1 MSALDIQVGGGHYKN
16 MPIQPME
23 FSMANNLD
31 ACQHTVVKYV
41 TRFREKG
48 GIQDLEKAKHVI
60 DMLIEFEQRRLKEQR
75 LEKEQAEK
83 GADPRQAPFVF
94 TSTDQIQEK
103 ASPDRTAEMRAGIDR
118 AIATLNKQIR
128 EAKTQPEPCSCP
140 ACELEGKLSAMFPD
154 AKIEVLVLDEESG
167 RTD

>member
-75 LEKEQAEK
+75 LEKEQAKKEA
-83 GADPRQAPFVF
+83 GPRQTSFAF
-94 TSTDQIQEK
+94 TSTDQIQDK
-103 ASPDRTAEMRAGIDR
+103 ASPDRTDVDHML
-118 AIATLNKQIR
+118 ATLPSHR
-128 EAKTQPEPCSCP
+128 VP
-140 ACELEGKLSAMFPD
+140 
-154 AKIEVLVLDEESG
+154 
-167 RTD
+167 

>member
-1 MSALDIQVGGGHYKN
+1 MSSIDATLSERGQRYGEFAGHAGVTQTLKRAMGQHPGWRKLADDQKEALEMTAHKIGRILNGDPNYIDSWHDISG
-16 MPIQPME
+16 
-23 FSMANNLD
+23 
-31 ACQHTVVKYV
+31 YV
-41 TRFREKG
+41 
-48 GIQDLEKAKHVI
+48 
-60 DMLIEFEQRRLKEQR
+60 RLVEQR
-75 LEKEQAEK
+75 LEKEQVKKEN
-83 GADPRQAPFVF
+83 DPRQAPFAF

-103 ASPDRTAEMRAGIDR
+103 ASPDRTA
-118 AIATLNKQIR
+118 LNKQIR

>member
-1 MSALDIQVGGGHYKN
+1 MSALDIQVGGGHYKK

-31 ACQHTVVKYV
+31 ACQHTVIKYV

-60 DMLIEFEQRRLKEQR
+60 DMLIEFEQRRLKKQAK
-75 LEKEQAEK
+75 KE
-83 GADPRQAPFVF
+83 ADPRQTSFAF

-103 ASPDRTAEMRAGIDR
+103 ASPDRIDR
-118 AIATLNKQIR
+118 AIATLSEQIR
-128 EAKTQPEPCSCP
+128 KAKATEKAAAETECNCIGCALKRALGVSHPGAEI
-140 ACELEGKLSAMFPD
+140 ELVFLGED
-154 AKIEVLVLDEESG
+154 SG

>member
-1 MSALDIQVGGGHYKN
+1 MSALDIQIGGGHYKE

-23 FSMANNLD
+23 FSMANKLD
-31 ACQHTVVKYV
+31 ACQHTVIKYV

-48 GIQDLEKAKHVI
+48 GIQDLEKARHVI
-60 DMLIEFEQRRLKEQR
+60 DMLIEFEQR
-75 LEKEQAEK
+75 LEKEQVKKEN
-83 GADPRQAPFVF
+83 DPRQTSFAF

-103 ASPDRTAEMRAGIDR
+103 ASPDRTTEMRAGIDR

-128 EAKTQPEPCSCP
+128 EAKAAEQAAAETECDCIGCALKRALGVSHPGAEI
-140 ACELEGKLSAMFPD
+140 ELVFLGED
-154 AKIEVLVLDEESG
+154 SG

>member
-60 DMLIEFEQRRLKEQR
+60 DMLIEFEQRRLKKQAK
-75 LEKEQAEK
+75 KE
-83 GADPRQAPFVF
+83 ADPRQTSFAS

-103 ASPDRTAEMRAGIDR
+103 ASPDRADVDHVL
-118 AIATLNKQIR
+118 ATLAEQIR
-128 EAKTQPEPCSCP
+128 KAKTQPEPCSCP

-154 AKIEVLVLDEESG
+154 AKIEVLVLGEDSG

>member
-60 DMLIEFEQRRLKEQR
+60 DMLIEFEQRRLKEQAK
-75 LEKEQAEK
+75 KET
-83 GADPRQAPFVF
+83 DPRQASFAS

-103 ASPDRTAEMRAGIDR
+103 ASPDRAAEMRAGIDR
-118 AIATLNKQIR
+118 AIAALSKQTREVKAAEQAAAETECDCIR
-128 EAKTQPEPCSCP
+128 CVLKRALGASHPGAE
-140 ACELEGKLSAMFPD
+140 
-154 AKIEVLVLDEESG
+154 IEFIFLGEDSG
-167 RTD
+167 RVD

>member
-1 MSALDIQVGGGHYKN
+1 MSALDIQVGGGHYKK

-60 DMLIEFEQRRLKEQR
+60 DMLIEFEQRRLKEHQPV
-75 LEKEQAEK
+75 KQ
-83 GADPRQAPFVF
+83 DPGRATPE
-94 TSTDQIQEK
+94 TDF
-103 ASPDRTAEMRAGIDR
+103 SPTGGLKQHIDR
-118 AIATLNKQIR
+118 VIADLSRQKR
-128 EAKTQPEPCSCP
+128 EADSKSIETCDCP
-140 ACELEGKLSAMFPD
+140 ACTIERELKAVFGDKV
-154 AKIEVLVLDEESG
+154 EVVFVGEESG
-167 RTD
+167 LTG